1 MEASAFTL
9 EIALTLGVTVA
20 SLALFLWGRWRL
32 EVVGLLVMVSLI
44 LLGLVSPREGIAGF
58 ANEATVT
65 VALMLGLS
73 AGLVKTGAVDLLGE
87 WIGELAG
94 DEEWRFVAVV
104 LVLVVPVSALIN
116 NTAAVAILLPM
127 VVGLSRSKGMTP
139 SRILMPLSFGSQFGG
154 TLTLIGT
161 STNLLVAGIALD
173 EGLPRFEIF
182 TITPPAAVLAA
193 AGAVYLLTVGRWL
206 TPYREATTEERTSPD
221 LREYLSEL
229 EVREASPLA
238 GRRVDDSRLDRE
250 FGLRVVGV
258 WRDGEEISPRGD
270 GRSPLYFEEGDR
282 VVVRGRVR
290 GIADAVEGDRLSLGA
305 TAAEFP
311 EEDLED
317 EEESEVQLAEM
328 MVSPRSRVQGL
339 SVGDLGEQLPERV
352 TVLALERHG
361 EEMGDPIW
369 NIELE
374 PGDIL
379 LVRGPWS
386 RLQSLHSQGD
396 LGLLGTVDLPERR
409 TRRLWWAVGILASVV
424 VLAATGAT
432 SILVAA
438 LLGMCAMLLT
448 GCLRPQEVYQ
458 EMDWGVIILLGS
470 LLALGTAM
478 ERTGTAEYLAH
489 ALLGL
494 TRDLGPYGI
503 LAAFY
508 LLTAV
513 LTGVVTNNAA
523 AVVMTPIAVATGS
536 SLGLSPVPF
545 VVAVMF
551 AASNSFITPVGYQTN
566 VFIYGPGGYEFSDFL
581 RVGGPLLLLQ
591 AVLATWVIP
600 VFLPF

>member
-1 MEASAFTL
+1 MQATAFSL
-9 EIALTLGVTVA
+9 EIVLTLGVTIVA
-20 SLALFLWGRWRL
+20 LALFLWGRWRL

-44 LLGLVSPREGIAGF
+44 LLDLVSPREGIAGF

-87 WIGELAG
+87 RIGELAG
-94 DEEWRFVAVV
+94 QEEWRFVAVV

-173 EGLPRFEIF
+173 EGLPRFGIF

-206 TPYREATTEERTSPD
+206 TPYREATTEERTSTG

-229 EVREASPLA
+229 EVRRASPLA
-238 GRRVDDSRLDRE
+238 GRRVDDSRLEQD

-258 WRDGEEISPRGD
+258 WREGEEISPRGR
-270 GRSPLYFEEGDR
+270 GRAPLHFERGDR
-282 VVVRGRVR
+282 VVVRGEVR
-290 GIADAVEGDRLSLGA
+290 EIADAVEGDRLSLGA

-311 EEDLED
+311 DEDLE
-317 EEESEVQLAEM
+317 EAEIQLAEM
-328 MVSPRSRVQGL
+328 MVSPRSRVQGT
-339 SVGDLGEQLPERV
+339 SVARLRRQLPDRV

-361 EEMGDPIW
+361 EEMEVPIW
-369 NIELE
+369 NVELE

-386 RLQSLHSQGD
+386 RLQSLHRRGD
-396 LGLLGTVDLPERR
+396 LGLLGTVDLPKRR
-409 TRRLWWAVGILASVV
+409 TGRLWWSVGILASVV
-424 VLAATGAT
+424 LLAATGVT
-432 SILVAA
+432 SIVVAA
-438 LLGMCAMLLT
+438 LLGMSAMLLT
-448 GCLRPQEVYQ
+448 GCLHPQEVYQ

-478 ERTGTAEYLAH
+478 QKTGTAEYLAQS
-489 ALLGL
+489 LLDL
-494 TRDLGPYGI
+494 TRGFGAHGN

-508 LLTAV
+508 LLTAL

-523 AVVMTPIAVATGS
+523 AVVMTPIAVATGN

-566 VFIYGPGGYEFSDFL
+566 VFIFGPGGYEFSDFL

-591 AVLATWVIP
+591 LVLATWAIP
-600 VFLPF
+600 IFLPF